1 MVDGSIE
8 VSVGLDSMISCAPDQ
23 AGASPRRLVRGML
36 NQCLQPSS
44 VTHFVKEPSG
54 PVNKLAIILQKRR
67 KSREVS
73 VEFPARAAKLRPRAP
88 PRRASGKSLA
98 EETGMAMQLGH
109 VHIKT
114 REDPQKVAKF
124 YIDNFGAT
132 VKRETPG
139 RGCQLDLHGVQLNVT
154 TINAD
159 QNHEQ
164 HVGIEHIAIETDDYP
179 GARANLKKN
188 GAQILEERFNNGRHV
203 CWVAAPDGAQMEL
216 IEKV

>member
-1 MVDGSIE
+1 M
-8 VSVGLDSMISCAPDQ
+8 MPKSC
-23 AGASPRRLVRGML
+23 SR
-36 NQCLQPSS
+36 
-44 VTHFVKEPSG
+44 
-54 PVNKLAIILQKRR
+54 KRR
-67 KSREVS
+67 ESGECRLS
-73 VEFPARAAKLRPRAP
+73 SYARAAKLRAAGAASAP
-88 PRRASGKSLA
+88 LGRPQR
-98 EETGMAMQLGH
+98 EETAMAMQLGH

-132 VKRETPG
+132 VKREIPG

-154 TINAD
+154 TIIAD

-164 HVGIEHIAIETDDYP
+164 HVGIEHIAIETDDYS
-179 GARANLKKN
+179 AALANLKKN

-203 CWVAAPDGAQMEL
+203 CWIAAPDGAQMEL

>member
-1 MVDGSIE
+1 
-8 VSVGLDSMISCAPDQ
+8 
-23 AGASPRRLVRGML
+23 
-36 NQCLQPSS
+36 
-44 VTHFVKEPSG
+44 
-54 PVNKLAIILQKRR
+54 
-67 KSREVS
+67 
-73 VEFPARAAKLRPRAP
+73 
-88 PRRASGKSLA
+88 
-98 EETGMAMQLGH
+98 MAMQLGH

-154 TINAD
+154 TINAE

-164 HVGIEHIAIETDDYP
+164 HVGIEHIAIETDDYA
-179 GARANLKKN
+179 GTLATIKKN
-188 GAQILEERFNNGRHV
+188 GAQVLEERFNNGRHV

>member
-1 MVDGSIE
+1 MTPEPACPLYDEIGRGEVAPRGDYRDRTSSLIEGS
-8 VSVGLDSMISCAPDQ
+8 SGSPQ
-23 AGASPRRLVRGML
+23 AWQPFQTGICRCRSRSKARACSRKRGQSGEWRL
-36 NQCLQPSS
+36 SS
-44 VTHFVKEPSG
+44 S
-54 PVNKLAIILQKRR
+54 
-67 KSREVS
+67 
-73 VEFPARAAKLRPRAP
+73 ARAAKLRRQAP
-88 PRRASGKSLA
+88 PRRALGKSIA

-132 VKRETPG
+132 VKREIPG

-154 TINAD
+154 TIIAD

-164 HVGIEHIAIETDDYP
+164 HVGIEHIAIETDDYA
-179 GARANLKKN
+179 GALANFKKN
-188 GAQILEERFNNGRHV
+188 GAQILEERVNNGRHV

>member
-1 MVDGSIE
+1 M
-8 VSVGLDSMISCAPDQ
+8 P
-23 AGASPRRLVRGML
+23 
-36 NQCLQPSS
+36 
-44 VTHFVKEPSG
+44 
-54 PVNKLAIILQKRR
+54 
-67 KSREVS
+67 
-73 VEFPARAAKLRPRAP
+73 VEFLCSCCQAAR
-88 PRRASGKSLA
+88 GKSQR

-132 VKRETPG
+132 VKREIPG

-154 TINAD
+154 TIIAD

-164 HVGIEHIAIETDDYP
+164 HVGIEHIAIETDDYA
-179 GARANLKKN
+179 GALANFKKN

-216 IEKV
+216 IEKVSGRRRPVAGARRGAGWRTARTAKCREPSSSADRHEVVHADALHDEKPACGVGLTVHVMRSLRRHRAALARPETIDVA

>member
-1 MVDGSIE
+1 
-8 VSVGLDSMISCAPDQ
+8 L
-23 AGASPRRLVRGML
+23 
-36 NQCLQPSS
+36 SS
-44 VTHFVKEPSG
+44 S
-54 PVNKLAIILQKRR
+54 
-67 KSREVS
+67 
-73 VEFPARAAKLRPRAP
+73 ARAAKLPRWAP
-88 PRRASGKSLA
+88 PQRASGKSLA

-109 VHIKT
+109 IHIKT

-164 HVGIEHIAIETDDYP
+164 HVGIEHIAIETDDYA
-179 GARANLKKN
+179 GAVANCKKN
-188 GAQILEERFNNGRHV
+188 GAQILEERVNNGRHV

>member
-1 MVDGSIE
+1 VNE
-8 VSVGLDSMISCAPDQ
+8 LTFTLEE
-23 AGASPRRLVRGML
+23 RR
-36 NQCLQPSS
+36 
-44 VTHFVKEPSG
+44 ESG
-54 PVNKLAIILQKRR
+54 
-67 KSREVS
+67 EVS
-73 VEFPARAAKLRPRAP
+73 VEFLCSCCQAAAARAAKARLEKIY
-88 PRRASGKSLA
+88 SGGD
-98 EETGMAMQLGH
+98 GMAMQLGH

-124 YIDNFGAT
+124 YIDNFGAI
-132 VKRETPG
+132 VKRENPG

-164 HVGIEHIAIETDDYP
+164 HVGIEHIAIETDDYV
-179 GARANLKKN
+179 GALANLKKN
-188 GAQILEERFNNGRHV
+188 GAEILEERVSNGRHV